1 MRNFFNQQLDE
12 LKIETL
18 RMGSMVEDELKLA
31 LQALEGLDRDLARQ
45 VFAADKAI
53 NELRFELEARCTK
66 IIGTQQPVTQ
76 DLRCILAV
84 MNMVVDLER
93 MGDQAKGIAK
103 ALPGILKYPD
113 QTLLPDLQHM
123 GDEAIQML
131 KMAME
136 AYTAEDTELAQ
147 KVVDRDE
154 RVDHCFSQI
163 LSEIMKRVAASQNTR
178 AVEAY
183 YKLLRVAQELERFGD
198 LAANVAH
205 RVIYMANGFTS
216 NPYITEPARELVRA

>member
-12 LKIETL
+12 LKTETL

-31 LQALEGLDRDLARQ
+31 LQALASLDRDLARQ
-45 VFAADKAI
+45 VFEADKVI
-53 NELRFELEARCTK
+53 NDLRFELEARCTK

-76 DLRCILAV
+76 DLRCILAAL
-84 MNMVVDLER
+84 NMIVDLER

-136 AYTAEDTELAQ
+136 AYTTEDIELAQ

-154 RVDHCFSQI
+154 RVDRFFNQI
-163 LSEIMKRVAASQNTR
+163 LSEIMKRVVASQNTP

-183 YKLLRVAQELERFGD
+183 YKLLLVARELERFGD

-205 RVIYMANGFTS
+205 RVIYMATGFIS
-216 NPYITEPARELVRA
+216 NPYLAEPARERVRA